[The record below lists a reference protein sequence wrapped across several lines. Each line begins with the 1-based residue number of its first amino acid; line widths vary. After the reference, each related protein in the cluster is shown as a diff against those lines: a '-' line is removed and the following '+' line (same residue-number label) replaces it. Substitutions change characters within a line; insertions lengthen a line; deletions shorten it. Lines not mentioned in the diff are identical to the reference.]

1 MAKEA
6 SSRELGSRISAALL
20 DALTGFSCI
29 VYWVGVWSMLDSFQ
43 VSPWISG
50 LIAFGAVVVLAR
62 AAADQWLETRSKDWN
77 PVVRAL
83 VTWCWTCCLVTLS
96 LMIWR
101 LCMWSVDERVFD
113 PMELDMEAK
122 LAKTASDDLHD
133 ERARM
138 AKALGIPWMP
148 LRSFGYPG
156 RTEMTAAHATL
167 MTILGSC
174 ILVAEG
180 RFRSASHAAPIGIV
194 TDPCVEGG
202 CFDKPI
208 FSGSKLQEV
217 LLDFFLLLPVVFVW
231 RGVWA
236 WYDCVE
242 LPALASA
249 IVATLAVATCAVC
262 EIDVHLKD
270 AFEGCSKL
278 VKDAADVAFTSVLV
292 LLVVCVWRG
301 LWHSLDDRLHLVEHQ
316 NIAAG
321 LALAGAAGLTCLQR
335 HRSAVFPPVSFCV
348 DDGQHFATIGLIE
361 PEPILK
367 NHPEAAT
374 HTAKYNTV

>member
-6 SSRELGSRISAALL
+6 SPRDLGGRILAASL
-20 DALTGFSCI
+20 DTVTGVSCI
-29 VYWVGVWSMLDSFQ
+29 AYWVGFWGMLDSVQ

-62 AAADQWLETRSKDWN
+62 THADQWLETRSKDWN
-77 PVVRAL
+77 PIVRAL

-113 PMELDMEAK
+113 PKELDMEAK
-122 LAKTASDDLHD
+122 LAKTASDDFHE

-148 LRSFGYPG
+148 VRSFGYPG
-156 RTEMTAAHATL
+156 RTEMTGAHATL
-167 MTILGSC
+167 VALLGSC

-194 TDPCVEGG
+194 ADPCSEGS
-202 CFDKPI
+202 CFYKPV
-208 FSGSKLQEV
+208 FSGSKLQDV

-236 WYDCVE
+236 WYDLIE

-249 IVATLAVATCAVC
+249 IVANLAVATCAVC
-262 EIDVHLKD
+262 EIDVRLQD

-292 LLVVCVWRG
+292 LLVVCSWRG
-301 LWHSLDDRLHLVEHQ
+301 LWQSLDDRLHLIEHQ
-316 NIAAG
+316 NIAAT
-321 LALAGAAGLTCLQR
+321 LALAGAVGLTCLQR
-335 HRSAVFPPVSFCV
+335 HGSAVFPPISFCV
-348 DDGQHFATIGLIE
+348 DEQHFAKVGLTE
-361 PEPILK
+361 PESSLSE
-367 NHPEAAT
+367 HPLAAKD
-374 HTAKYNTV
+374 TAQYNTV